1 MRRKLILTAVLT
13 VVLLVAIAT
22 TAAAAPARTA
32 RTCGHGYAMKVLVRG
47 APLHEANGI
56 WADGGRLYVA
66 TVAGAQVAVLDAR
79 NGHLIDRLSYS
90 SADDVTMGPDGS
102 LYWTD
107 LLDGKIWRMAPDGGL
122 ASQFVGGGVNPI
134 TFSADGRLFVAQAIL
149 PYGDTLW
156 ELDPTLVAPPKAVW
170 NPGDGYPF
178 LQQLNGFDFGPDGML
193 YAPQPYLG
201 TVIRLDLSAY
211 PIQPQVIATGLA
223 FPTAVKFDS
232 RGRLFAV
239 ASADDGQVVRIDV
252 ATGKTHLVSR
262 VPTGLSGLDNLAF
275 GPRDELYC
283 TGGGDGSVWRVMP
296 SGEARNLSRGGLS
309 IPTTVATASGSG
321 RGHPVSLYVGNVF
334 GYHKFD
340 ARTGHTQDVQWMSFG
355 GSALT
360 MPFTLAPCGG
370 DLVLTS
376 YFTNTVQVWDPATAT
391 SLGVWTD
398 LPVPLNAIGFG
409 EDLVVCTIGTGGAV
423 IRQTPSGAR
432 TAFTFPLSPPAPP
445 LYVPSGLAA
454 TDDDLW
460 VADWATGIVWQ
471 LVANGVTLTPARPI
485 AFGLS
490 GPEGLAVDRDGSLL
504 VVEASARRLTR
515 IDAATG
521 ATSTVATGLRLGMS
535 PPPSPSFLPF
545 MYLSGVAVDARGN
558 IYVTGDEGSLVY
570 RLKHIPRAF

>member
-1 MRRKLILTAVLT
+1 MTFVRSKLVLIAA
-13 VVLLVAIAT
+13 LCALALAAIAM
-22 TAAAAPARTA
+22 TAATGLARPAVVEDHYT
-32 RTCGHGYAMKVLVRG
+32 MKVLVRG

-79 NGHLIDRLSYS
+79 NGHVIDRLSYS

-107 LLDGKIWRMAPDGGL
+107 LLDGKVWRMAPDGVVT
-122 ASQFVGGGVNPI
+122 SQFVGAGINPI
-134 TFSADGRLFVAQAIL
+134 TFSADGRLFAAQAIL
-149 PYGDTLW
+149 PYGQTLY
-156 ELDPTLVAPPKAVW
+156 ELDPALVADPTPVW
-170 NPGDGYPF
+170 NPGAFP
-178 LQQLNGFDFGPDGML
+178 LQLNGFDFGPDGML

-201 TVIRLDLSAY
+201 RVIRLDLSAD
-211 PIQPQVIATGLA
+211 PITPQVVATGLS

-239 ASADDGQVVRIDV
+239 ASADDGQVFRIDV
-252 ATGKTHLVSR
+252 ASGAVRLVST

-275 GPRDELYC
+275 GTRDELYC
-283 TGGGDGSVWRVMP
+283 TGGGDGSVWRILP

-309 IPTTVATASGSG
+309 IPTTVATAPGSG
-321 RGHPVSLYVGNVF
+321 PGHPFSLFVGNVF
-334 GYHKFD
+334 GYYKFD
-340 ARTGHTQDVQWMSFG
+340 ARTGHTQDVQWMSFE

-360 MPFTLAPCGG
+360 MPFTLATYGD

-376 YFTNTVQVWDPATAT
+376 YFTNTVQVWDPGTAT

-409 EDLVVCTIGTGGAV
+409 EDLVIGTIGTGGAV
-423 IRQTPSGAR
+423 MRQTPTGVR
-432 TAFTFPLSPPAPP
+432 TAFAFPPPPVT
-445 LYVPSGLAA
+445 LYLPSGLAA

-471 LVANGVTLTPARPI
+471 LVADGVTLTPARPI

-504 VVEASARRLTR
+504 VVEASIRQLTR
-515 IDAATG
+515 IDPATG
-521 ATSTVATGLRLGMS
+521 ATTPVATGLRLGM
-535 PPPSPSFLPF
+535 PPPPTSASFLPYA
-545 MYLSGVAVDARGN
+545 YLSGVAVDARGN
-558 IYVTGDEGSLVY
+558 IYVTGDEGSRVY
-570 RLKHIPRAF
+570 RLMRISRGG